1 VRGERQPDL
10 TKQISNFVNVKN
22 TVGKLW
28 IVIVV
33 VVVPYIR
40 NLLDK
45 LRSKP
50 IVLIKSL
57 KMCFN
62 NYYTISISASESL
75 YKKCEKCHPQIL
87 TNPVNIIF
95 MLFNVSMSCKLC
107 SGNKTLLTDRLFFYS
122 NPNTYNPIIN
132 SDILMTSVTIALLLI
147 CAGVELNPGPRR
159 NMEIITY
166 NCNGLGDKIKL
177 RRLLAK
183 VNKKVQN
190 GAIIFLQETHI
201 VNTEHLKSI
210 WSNKF
215 LSNCKKTNSAGVII
229 LFNNRYD
236 VKYHHEDLE
245 GRAIV
250 ASLTNKDNDKSI
262 IVANVYFPND
272 HKSGIAFA
280 ESTYLKI
287 LEAQTEHPENIT
299 ICAGDFNMCMNDED
313 SIGRN
318 ETKNERLLADVI
330 KNNNKVTNLKDCYR
344 SVNSFD
350 GYTWKRG
357 TIYSR
362 LDYVFA
368 TSSLLQRITKAEIDW
383 AFETSDHAAVKVGFL
398 MDEPEIGPGI
408 TKINTRILED
418 KNVEAQ
424 IGLEIEQMMKQ
435 ADENWDPHMTLEF
448 MKVVVRSVFS
458 LKVSE
463 IRKYEDNVL
472 NEKEEEMNQ
481 FENLRMRLRKR
492 CTTPTQ
498 EITD

>member
-1 VRGERQPDL
+1 MNVQIKGLNYEKPQLGGSSFGPGYRKIGECAKVNRFFYFFILQRKSRKCDKYKKSRASKSEKCEKCVKYYPDQTNRRGGVRGERQPDL
-10 TKQISNFVNVKN
+10 PKHISNFINVKN

-28 IVIVV
+28 IVMVV

-45 LRSKP
+45 LRTKP

-132 SDILMTSVTIALLLI
+132 GDILMTSVTIALLLI
-147 CAGVELNPGPRR
+147 CAGVELNPGPRQ
-159 NMEIITY
+159 NVEIITY

-215 LSNCKKTNSAGVII
+215 L
-229 LFNNRYD
+229 
-236 VKYHHEDLE
+236 
-245 GRAIV
+245 
-250 ASLTNKDNDKSI
+250 
-262 IVANVYFPND
+262 
-272 HKSGIAFA
+272 
-280 ESTYLKI
+280 
-287 LEAQTEHPENIT
+287 
-299 ICAGDFNMCMNDED
+299 
-313 SIGRN
+313 
-318 ETKNERLLADVI
+318 
-330 KNNNKVTNLKDCYR
+330 
-344 SVNSFD
+344 
-350 GYTWKRG
+350 
-357 TIYSR
+357 
-362 LDYVFA
+362 
-368 TSSLLQRITKAEIDW
+368 
-383 AFETSDHAAVKVGFL
+383 
-398 MDEPEIGPGI
+398 
-408 TKINTRILED
+408 
-418 KNVEAQ
+418 
-424 IGLEIEQMMKQ
+424 
-435 ADENWDPHMTLEF
+435 
-448 MKVVVRSVFS
+448 
-458 LKVSE
+458 
-463 IRKYEDNVL
+463 
-472 NEKEEEMNQ
+472 
-481 FENLRMRLRKR
+481 
-492 CTTPTQ
+492 
-498 EITD
+498 